1 MLLSSDEEYK
11 TGKHEKLITE
21 VIDQVQV
28 ILKGFEN
35 GFLSRVDT
43 MLDEKLSTK
52 SSDSSYSLTSRR
64 APTPSSSSG
73 VSSIS
78 SFEPDLNYEH
88 SFSTPHI
95 VPGYSNVLR
104 MTTPSKAA
112 LQPSLKE
119 NAVTTKSATEKKI
132 ESMRK
137 NIVDESSLQKNS
149 ISNVT
154 EDSQNIIVLRMDKTN
169 RSNLID
175 TKQSASK
182 ILKSVPVI
190 NMKENV
196 RDNKLVIQLPSS
208 KDKQLAKELLSKSSM
223 VQTSNILVDDTKK
236 MLPKITVANIP
247 NYILTDIKP
256 NSNMSILNSQTREK
270 IKSVL
275 KQGFM
280 DKNEKLR
287 KLVVEENKTFD
298 IVFVKTGYNYTT
310 AGIKVSPI
318 VRKLLLDQ
326 GFVYIA
332 DTRSKVF
339 DRLDLKQCFKC
350 QKLGHIS
357 TDCHD
362 QGVTCMYCGASHRTG
377 ACPQKVNREKHRCVN
392 CSHSEDETL
401 RSNCHTHHSGEESC
415 PIIMKALDRLTSI
428 YRSPSAA
435 LSCITDFLT
444 DFDRYL
450 EELMHLPGKIIITG
464 DFNIHM
470 ENKEDPDT
478 KKFTSLL
485 ERMQKSGRKING
497 IDIDSFKTD
506 ILHSEL
512 NCPDKFTN
520 CDNAVEVY
528 IRTLTE
534 ILDKHAPIVTFSVNP
549 DQSKWINSE
558 CQDARR
564 KRRKAERDNRR
575 LKTQGSKDDF
585 KRLCKQAEEILTRT
599 RDDYYKTQLSISDNK
614 KDTYRI
620 VNNLMDRQLSQKIF
634 PNIKEGQ
641 ELCEEMKDF
650 FVQKVE
656 SIYSN
661 IENNVDGIKPE
672 DYTESFGG
680 APFSQFKPVSEDELR
695 VIIKE
700 LNKKECEEDPIPLKI
715 FMQCLNELMQ
725 ILLFIINDSL
735 INGRFPSLLKNA
747 LLRPA
752 IKDESGDINSYKNYR
767 PISNLPFL
775 SKILEKAVQ
784 KQLDKHLDTHNLH
797 AEHQSGYRKDHSCE
811 TATLTIYNDVLCLN
825 DTKSKV
831 VLLLLDLS
839 AAFDTV
845 NHEIL
850 LAKLKKVYGL
860 RSNVLNWF
868 KSYLSDRAFTVTI
881 NGERS
886 SKCYLRIGV
895 PQGSILGPILF
906 ILYTKEL
913 SSIAK
918 KHGFS
923 IHLYADDTQ
932 LYIEFNPLIQNF
944 CNIEERIIACLKD
957 IKIWMEYNKLKLN
970 SDKTEVLLTQTRNN
984 FFTFNVEDII
994 LDHTNEKITPSP
1006 VVKSLGILFDE
1017 YLTFEKQVDTVV
1029 KTCNMH
1035 LRNLR
1040 VIGSK
1045 LSYDLKRQLIH
1056 CLIFSKLDYCNGLL
1070 YGLPDY
1076 LINKL
1081 QKVQNSCVRFL
1092 FGNEAIQRWDRVSSF
1107 LKQAHFL
1114 PVHRRIEYKI
1124 ALTVFKCLNN
1134 MAPQF

>member
-1 MLLSSDEEYK
+1 MVNETLNRVCVRPDQGNENDSPMSKPSSTPKDAVKTPEALKDKKGTVSITVSKNVLKQKKVKAQKPGDFVAPKFDIIDNTHCCVKCKKGNHLTDSIVCQLCNSSFHALCKSKAGGTVDNSAICTPTFLTSVRPVIAKYGTNANRWGNFMFVCAKCNDHLKAFMNSKTSTRRTADSGVNTEPTENIHASKTPNMLLSSDEEDK

-415 PIIMKALDRLTSI
+415 PIIMKALDRLRCNTEYS
-428 YRSPSAA
+428 
-435 LSCITDFLT
+435 
-444 DFDRYL
+444 
-450 EELMHLPGKIIITG
+450 K
-464 DFNIHM
+464 NI
-470 ENKEDPDT
+470 
-478 KKFTSLL
+478 
-485 ERMQKSGRKING
+485 
-497 IDIDSFKTD
+497 
-506 ILHSEL
+506 
-512 NCPDKFTN
+512 
-520 CDNAVEVY
+520 
-528 IRTLTE
+528 
-534 ILDKHAPIVTFSVNP
+534 
-549 DQSKWINSE
+549 
-558 CQDARR
+558 
-564 KRRKAERDNRR
+564 
-575 LKTQGSKDDF
+575 
-585 KRLCKQAEEILTRT
+585 
-599 RDDYYKTQLSISDNK
+599 
-614 KDTYRI
+614 
-620 VNNLMDRQLSQKIF
+620 
-634 PNIKEGQ
+634 
-641 ELCEEMKDF
+641 
-650 FVQKVE
+650 
-656 SIYSN
+656 
-661 IENNVDGIKPE
+661 
-672 DYTESFGG
+672 
-680 APFSQFKPVSEDELR
+680 
-695 VIIKE
+695 
-700 LNKKECEEDPIPLKI
+700 
-715 FMQCLNELMQ
+715 
-725 ILLFIINDSL
+725 
-735 INGRFPSLLKNA
+735 
-747 LLRPA
+747 
-752 IKDESGDINSYKNYR
+752 
-767 PISNLPFL
+767 
-775 SKILEKAVQ
+775 
-784 KQLDKHLDTHNLH
+784 
-797 AEHQSGYRKDHSCE
+797 
-811 TATLTIYNDVLCLN
+811 
-825 DTKSKV
+825 
-831 VLLLLDLS
+831 
-839 AAFDTV
+839 
-845 NHEIL
+845 
-850 LAKLKKVYGL
+850 
-860 RSNVLNWF
+860 
-868 KSYLSDRAFTVTI
+868 
-881 NGERS
+881 
-886 SKCYLRIGV
+886 
-895 PQGSILGPILF
+895 
-906 ILYTKEL
+906 
-913 SSIAK
+913 
-918 KHGFS
+918 
-923 IHLYADDTQ
+923 
-932 LYIEFNPLIQNF
+932 
-944 CNIEERIIACLKD
+944 
-957 IKIWMEYNKLKLN
+957 
-970 SDKTEVLLTQTRNN
+970 
-984 FFTFNVEDII
+984 
-994 LDHTNEKITPSP
+994 
-1006 VVKSLGILFDE
+1006 
-1017 YLTFEKQVDTVV
+1017 
-1029 KTCNMH
+1029 
-1035 LRNLR
+1035 
-1040 VIGSK
+1040 
-1045 LSYDLKRQLIH
+1045 
-1056 CLIFSKLDYCNGLL
+1056 
-1070 YGLPDY
+1070 
-1076 LINKL
+1076 
-1081 QKVQNSCVRFL
+1081 
-1092 FGNEAIQRWDRVSSF
+1092 
-1107 LKQAHFL
+1107 
-1114 PVHRRIEYKI
+1114 
-1124 ALTVFKCLNN
+1124 
-1134 MAPQF
+1134 

>member
-1 MLLSSDEEYK
+1 MGVFNTRSICNKTTGVLELISDQKIDICLLSE
-11 TGKHEKLITE
+11 TWLC
-21 VIDQVQV
+21 
-28 ILKGFEN
+28 KG
-35 GFLSRVDT
+35 DT
-43 MLDEKLSTK
+43 SKLSEIKELGYNTYHYSRPGRGGGVAILYKKNLRLTK
-52 SSDSSYSLTSRR
+52 RKTK
-64 APTPSSSSG
+64 AFK
-73 VSSIS
+73 
-78 SFEPDLNYEH
+78 SFE
-88 SFSTPHI
+88 HI
-95 VPGYSNVLR
+95 ECSMQSN
-104 MTTPSKAA
+104 
-112 LQPSLKE
+112 
-119 NAVTTKSATEKKI
+119 NG
-132 ESMRK
+132 
-137 NIVDESSLQKNS
+137 IV
-149 ISNVT
+149 
-154 EDSQNIIVLRMDKTN
+154 
-169 RSNLID
+169 
-175 TKQSASK
+175 
-182 ILKSVPVI
+182 
-190 NMKENV
+190 
-196 RDNKLVIQLPSS
+196 
-208 KDKQLAKELLSKSSM
+208 
-223 VQTSNILVDDTKK
+223 
-236 MLPKITVANIP
+236 
-247 NYILTDIKP
+247 
-256 NSNMSILNSQTREK
+256 
-270 IKSVL
+270 
-275 KQGFM
+275 
-280 DKNEKLR
+280 
-287 KLVVEENKTFD
+287 
-298 IVFVKTGYNYTT
+298 
-310 AGIKVSPI
+310 
-318 VRKLLLDQ
+318 
-326 GFVYIA
+326 
-332 DTRSKVF
+332 
-339 DRLDLKQCFKC
+339 
-350 QKLGHIS
+350 
-357 TDCHD
+357 
-362 QGVTCMYCGASHRTG
+362 
-377 ACPQKVNREKHRCVN
+377 
-392 CSHSEDETL
+392 
-401 RSNCHTHHSGEESC
+401 
-415 PIIMKALDRLTSI
+415 RLTSI

-435 LSCITDFLT
+435 LSCITDFLS

-485 ERMQKSGRKING
+485 ERYGLIQHVSFSTHVNGGTLDLVLTRSNTCDQLNLSNLEGHQTHTTSDHILLSFTCTLNPDKKCARMQKSGRKING

-575 LKTQGSKDDF
+575 LKTQGSKDDY
-585 KRLCKQAEEILTRT
+585 KRLCKQAEEILTKT

-672 DYTESFGG
+672 DYSESFSG

-747 LLRPA
+747 LVRPA

-811 TATLTIYNDVLCLN
+811 TATLTIYNDILCLN

-944 CNIEERIIACLKD
+944 SNIEERIIACLKD

-1114 PVHRRIEYKI
+1114 PVRRRIEYKI

-1134 MAPQF
+1134 MAPQYVSKLIKPKTQSMKDLRCDEDFFKLSVPPVSQLRQTERCFSHCGPRVWNDLPYRLRTISDVHIFKSELKTYLFRKAFET